1 MDDLIIFDFD
11 FTLAKTVEHI
21 WIESPR
27 GSLVQDGKSYIRLHP
42 TELQQLGI
50 SDDECLNENSFKEFY
65 SLNTDKIQIIK
76 PIMNYLKYYSH
87 IGKVFILT
95 ARPHSLSKDVLNF
108 LQTHNINTK
117 NLEYKGL
124 TNSSFMA
131 KINWIKERISKH
143 KYNKIILFEDNKKII
158 DYLLLNK
165 EITLGKEIYYISNFS
180 DKTIISCYDRT

>member
-27 GSLVQDGKSYIRLHP
+27 GSLFQDGKLYIRLHP
-42 TELQQLGI
+42 TEFQQLGI

-65 SLNTDKIQIIK
+65 SLNTEKIQIIK
-76 PIMNYLKYYSH
+76 PVINYLKYYTDM
-87 IGKVFILT
+87 GKVFILT
-95 ARPHSLSKDVLNF
+95 ARPHSLLKDVLKF
-108 LQTHNINTK
+108 LQTHNVKTK
-117 NLEYKGL
+117 NVEYKGL
-124 TNSSFMA
+124 TNSSFME
-131 KINWIKERISKH
+131 KINWIKERIANH
-143 KYNKIILFEDNKKII
+143 KYKNIILFEDNKNIV

-180 DKTIISCYDRT
+180 DKTIISYYDRT